1 MGRRAGPIPSED
13 RVDEIRC
20 LVLDVDGVLTDGRI
34 YYGDAGPLRAFDVQD
49 GIALTWFRKQL
60 GPVAVITGLESEAVR
75 KRAAD
80 LRVEHVVQGSRD
92 KLADLRRLLPAL
104 GVVIEQV
111 AAIGDDLPDL
121 ALLRACG
128 FPIAPANA
136 VPEVR
141 RVARLVTSRGGG
153 CGAVREAVEF
163 LLRRAGRWADV
174 LAHYGEK

>member
-1 MGRRAGPIPSED
+1 
-13 RVDEIRC
+13 VDDIRC

-49 GIALTWFRKQL
+49 GLAVTWFRKFL

-75 KRAAD
+75 KRGAD
-80 LRVEHVVQGSRD
+80 LRIEHVVQGSRD

-104 GVVIEQV
+104 GVSIEQV
-111 AAIGDDLPDL
+111 AAIGDDLPDA
-121 ALLRACG
+121 ALLRVCG

-141 RVARLVTSRGGG
+141 RVARLVTSRSGGR
-153 CGAVREAVEF
+153 GAVREAVEF

-174 LAHYGEK
+174 LAHYGER